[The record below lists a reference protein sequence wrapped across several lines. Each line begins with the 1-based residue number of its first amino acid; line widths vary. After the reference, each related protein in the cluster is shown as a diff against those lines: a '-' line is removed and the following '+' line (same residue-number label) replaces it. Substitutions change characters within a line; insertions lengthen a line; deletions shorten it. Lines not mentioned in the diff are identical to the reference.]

1 MQTVYA
7 IALTPQVPVN
17 GNAEAVFSDV
27 MNAAAAWIK
36 DRYKIKWRVDVD
48 VRPNEAPHSP
58 KPLHSVS
65 LNHVK
70 VPNGQLCRLSWSHPD
85 ESESVV
91 RWGTELVVG
100 QWENAIDFVCRVGVG
115 ISAGA
120 IRPATY
126 SQGRPRVVTEI
137 LRRHPCQL
145 FNWLVPTALTRLPND
160 RVAAFCDDVLLNRS
174 RSIPVIMV
182 APRIS
187 DGLAN
192 VDPVRLELSTRGLAQ
207 VVFLEDKFAALMLTR
222 ELGRHHACFDG
233 AVKLY
238 WPLQKGTGELF
249 SDRPYLPTRGAR
261 AELFGEA
268 VSAEILTKLS
278 DLASHTTS
286 DGEVVRRVRRAMV
299 ENARQQDSLLR
310 KQLEDKSLD
319 QARLQEELLNA
330 LVRVEQLEDERDRL
344 TDENAALRNSFAE
357 FSRFTS
363 ATDSPSASQDATNA
377 LRGPQTV
384 REAVDRAA
392 AHFPKTL
399 RFLGSAFR
407 SADDSPFKRP
417 SEVFEAFEALD
428 AVASEWQAGNGRLG
442 KTWGDALVDYGFE
455 LKETISDQTLGRY
468 RSDYTFTDETRQL
481 LCDKH
486 MTLGKKTPDTCLSI
500 HWYRDD
506 GARAL
511 IIGHCGRHLPNM
523 ST

>member
-7 IALTPQVPVN
+7 IALTPQVPVD
-17 GNAEAVFSDV
+17 GTAEAVFLDV
-27 MNAAAAWIK
+27 MNAAAAWVK
-36 DRYKIKWRVDVD
+36 ERYKTKWRVHVD
-48 VRPNEAPHSP
+48 IRPNEAPLSP

-65 LNHVK
+65 LSHAR

-85 ESESVV
+85 ETDSVV
-91 RWGTELVVG
+91 RWGTELTVG
-100 QWENAIDFVCRVGVG
+100 QWENATDFVCRLGVG
-115 ISAGA
+115 ISASA

-137 LRRHPCQL
+137 LRRHPCRL
-145 FNWLVPTALTRLPND
+145 FDWPVPTALTRLAND

-182 APRIS
+182 APRIH
-187 DGLAN
+187 DGLAP

-233 AVKLY
+233 AVKIY
-238 WPLQKGTGELF
+238 WPLRKGTGDLY
-249 SDRPYLPTRGAR
+249 SDPPYLPTRGAR
-261 AELFGEA
+261 DELFGEA
-268 VSAEILTKLS
+268 VATEIFARLS

-286 DGEVVRRVRRAMV
+286 DGEVVRRVRRAILD
-299 ENARQQDSLLR
+299 NARQQDVLLR
-310 KQLEDKSLD
+310 KQLEDKALD
-319 QARLQEELLNA
+319 QVRLQEELLNA
-330 LVRVEQLEDERDRL
+330 LVRVEQLEDERDQL
-344 TDENAALRNSFAE
+344 TDENAALRASFAE

-363 ATDSPSASQDATNA
+363 ATETSGTPQDTASA
-377 LRGPQTV
+377 LRHPQTV

-392 AHFPKTL
+392 AQFPRTL
-399 RFLGSAFR
+399 RFLESAIR

-417 SEVFEAFEALD
+417 SEVFEALEALD
-428 AVASEWQAGNGRLG
+428 AVAGEWQAGNGRLG

-468 RSDYTFTDETRQL
+468 RSDYTFTDGIRQL
-481 LCDKH
+481 VCDKH
-486 MTLGKKTPDTCLSI
+486 ITLGKKTPDTCLSI

-506 GARAL
+506 GSRTL